1 MAVIDTRLL
10 DCDGEPEITENFN
23 RILALIDGMS
33 GAITCTVTFDSDGG
47 SDVPSQ
53 SVAYGG
59 QATEPDPPTK
69 ADNTF
74 SGWYL
79 GDVAYAFD
87 SPVTAPITLV
97 AHWTPVATG

>member
-10 DCDGEPEITENFN
+10 DCDG
-23 RILALIDGMS
+23 
-33 GAITCTVTFDSDGG
+33 
-47 SDVPSQ
+47 
-53 SVAYGG
+53 
-59 QATEPDPPTK
+59 EPDPPTK